1 MPVEHILL
9 LESPVM
15 DKGTMDTGMHACIM
29 MHDACMYQ
37 DHASCPGFG
46 GSGIQGR
53 GVWGSG
59 GSGVQAGGLEV
70 GAQQAPRYFSL
81 QDLFYALPSPHIA

>member
-1 MPVEHILL
+1 MPVEHILI

-15 DKGTMDTGMHACIM
+15 DAGM
-29 MHDACMYQ
+29 YE
-37 DHASCPGFG
+37 DHASCPVFG

-70 GAQQAPRYFSL
+70 GAQQAP
-81 QDLFYALPSPHIA
+81 